1 MTTTTTPH
9 AQEAAVHLPLTL
21 LTPSPTNPR
30 KRFNQDKIDELAASI
45 TKHGGVFQPIL
56 ARRNPAATDTNG
68 QPPFEIIA
76 GERRWRASKQADM
89 ASVLALVRDITDFDA
104 LEIQL
109 LENIDREDLHP
120 LEEADGLHK
129 LLREPNAAQGV
140 QGYATAEELAQRIGK
155 SRRWVF
161 QRLALLNLCDAA
173 REAFLADTINASVAG
188 LIARMP
194 DPANQAEATKRIV
207 AGFGGEPYSFR
218 AAADYLHKEFML
230 SLAKAKF
237 DITAPYQCAG
247 PCASCPKRSGAAPDL
262 FAELNSGDMCQDSK
276 CFDAKTE
283 EAHQL
288 QLQASRDLG
297 QQVVSGQDARA
308 LMPSPHM
315 LPAGHQWLDKPC
327 PSLTDSKR
335 TLSDIIGATHKHI
348 VVVDHPTTETIIHLV
363 PTTTVKQMLK
373 AKGLLRE
380 AEQPSSQAAA
390 PVSAPPADMARPV
403 LKPQPLSPAS
413 LQAKI
418 EARHGELFSTML
430 FKRLH
435 AELASAAELPL
446 LALRM
451 LLSAWI
457 DGDATVEAIQLLYDA
472 RGWEKPD
479 QQRGFVFDLHRRVS
493 TLDSRAL
500 GELLIETLL
509 VEQLSNG
516 WTLDD
521 LESYGDGENSAAP
534 LAEHF
539 NLKLEDLDAQAYD
552 AAAIEVKAEEA
563 RRLNP
568 EGAAPALDATAA
580 FVASA
585 VPMQPKSPIKYR
597 NAMTGETWSGR
608 GLMPK
613 WLKVRLEE
621 GHTLADFD
629 TTAAKVPA

>member
-76 GERRWRASKQADM
+76 GERRWRASKQANM
-89 ASVLALVRDITDFDA
+89 ASVLALVREITDFDA

-129 LLREPNAAQGV
+129 LLREPNGI

-207 AGFGGEPYSFR
+207 QGFGGEPYSFR
-218 AAADYLHKEFML
+218 AAAEYLHKEFML

-247 PCASCPKRSGAAPDL
+247 PCAACPKRSGAAPDL

-276 CFDAKTE
+276 CYDAKTE

-288 QLQASRDLG
+288 LLQAARDAG
-297 QQVVSGQDARA
+297 QQVFSGDDARMV
-308 LMPSPHM
+308 MPSPRM

-327 PSLTDSKR
+327 PELTDSKR
-335 TLSDIIGATHKHI
+335 TLLDIIGATHKHI
-348 VVVDHPTTETIIHLV
+348 MVLDHPYTETVIHLV
-363 PTTTVKQMLK
+363 PTTTVKQVLK

-380 AEQPSSQAAA
+380 AEQPSAQAAA
-390 PVSAPPADMARPV
+390 PAAPPDKARPV
-403 LKPQPLSPAS
+403 LKPQPLSPSA
-413 LQAKI
+413 LQAHI
-418 EARHGELFSTML
+418 ETRHGEKFSALL

-435 AELASAAELPL
+435 DALASATELPL
-446 LALRM
+446 IALRM
-451 LLSAWI
+451 LIMDRMDNSN
-457 DGDATVEAIQLLYDA
+457 GSYEAFALLYDTH
-472 RGWEKPD
+472 GWERPD
-479 QQRGFVFDLHRRVS
+479 QQRGFPHDLERRLGL
-493 TLDSRAL
+493 LDGRAL

-509 VEQLSNG
+509 VEQLSNA

-521 LESYGDGENSAAP
+521 LETYDDNNVAATM
-534 LAEHF
+534 ATHF
-539 NLKLEDLDAQAYD
+539 KIDLDVLDAQAYD
-552 AAAIEVKAEEA
+552 AAAIEVKAEETK
-563 RRLNP
+563 RLNP
-568 EGAAPALDATAA
+568 EGTAPVLDATDA

-585 VPMQPKSPIKYR
+585 SAAATQPKSAIKYR

>member
-76 GERRWRASKQADM
+76 GERRWRASKQANM
-89 ASVLALVRDITDFDA
+89 VSVLALVRDITDFDA

-129 LLREPNAAQGV
+129 LLREPNAAQGI

-207 AGFGGEPYSFR
+207 QGFGGEPYSFR

-276 CFDAKTE
+276 CYDAKTE

-288 QLQASRDLG
+288 LLQAARDAG
-297 QQVVSGQDARA
+297 QQVFSGDDARMV
-308 LMPSPHM
+308 MPSPRM

-327 PSLTDSKR
+327 PELTDSKR
-335 TLSDIIGATHKHI
+335 TLLDIIGATHKHI
-348 VVVDHPTTETIIHLV
+348 MVLDHPFTETVIHLV
-363 PTTTVKQMLK
+363 PTTTVKQVLK

-380 AEQPSSQAAA
+380 AEQPSAQAAA
-390 PVSAPPADMARPV
+390 PAAPPDKARPA

-413 LQAKI
+413 LQAQI
-418 EARHGELFSTML
+418 ETRHGEKFSALL

-435 AELASAAELPL
+435 DALASAVELPL
-446 LALRM
+446 IALRM
-451 LLSAWI
+451 LIMDRMDNSN
-457 DGDATVEAIQLLYDA
+457 GSYEAFALLYDTH
-472 RGWEKPD
+472 GWEKPD
-479 QQRGFVFDLHRRVS
+479 QQRGYTFDLHRRVNAM
-493 TLDSRAL
+493 DGRAL
-500 GELLIETLL
+500 GELLIETLY

-521 LESYGDGENSAAP
+521 LQAYSEDGDTAAP

-539 NLKLEDLDAQAYD
+539 KLDLDALDVEAYD
-552 AAAIEVKAEEA
+552 AAAIEIKAEEA
-563 RRLNP
+563 KRLNP
-568 EGAAPALDATAA
+568 EGTAPQLDATDA

-585 VPMQPKSPIKYR
+585 QPKSPVKYR